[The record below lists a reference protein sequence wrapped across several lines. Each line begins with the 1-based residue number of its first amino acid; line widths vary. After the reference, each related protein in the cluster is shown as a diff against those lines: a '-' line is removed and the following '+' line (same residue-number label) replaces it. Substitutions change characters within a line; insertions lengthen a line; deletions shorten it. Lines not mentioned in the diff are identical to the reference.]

1 MKEINAHILEGK
13 YEEIL
18 AAVQSPVIALTEL
31 IKNAADSCQKITDT
45 IIVKIYTESKT
56 IEIIDEGEG
65 ICEKEI
71 ERLGEAGY
79 SSKMVGERTVS
90 PIENPLS
97 GSKGLG
103 LLTAFFISDL
113 LEIETFSV
121 EDQKLYFLTWKKGE
135 QKFNYE
141 ERTESQRIGTRILL
155 KNVEDEK
162 LRMILLQEEKQK
174 LFMTSLR
181 FFTNDERLPKIR
193 LFVDEKEEFFYPSE
207 TIEDFYNRNKADNNG
222 FIAKASFW
230 YEDNKVILSYE
241 DNVSGFYTFE
251 KQVIDLQCRDSVDVF
266 VSNIK
271 APEKG
276 GVPIKKIAE
285 SELFEESYGLVNVP
299 KFSGVLYTWRNKKD
313 EQLEQW
319 PVGVRIYINDYSMY
333 RYLDKDNDWLNL
345 SEISQNVKATNY
357 KLKNTYGYLNLP
369 YYNENLES
377 LKISKERNDFVDSL
391 AQRKFIKIMRE
402 IIVAIFT
409 RIDIAVKNP
418 PLQSIGL
425 RQGSLTIR
433 VGEKVSLSQYLICNN
448 LGLDDITISY
458 DENKLIVDEN
468 WNVSAN
474 SHGNYKIKFSYND
487 QSCEMILIFKDK
499 VPEFALSKNFIE
511 VYKGNTVNL
520 QDYIVPNSCKDVKL
534 ENIQIVADNQATIVS
549 NDLFSKDNAVG
560 RHLILY
566 KYGEFQRTLV
576 VSVKEIEKQ
585 PGGGAKTPR
594 IDILFPKLDM
604 LRSKSFKIPE
614 LVDAISSYYVE
625 APTLCMAAIR
635 ILIEASCKAYFQHL
649 KNEEN
654 DFSFPSLV
662 SRTMNLQS
670 CVETTPD
677 YKTYISGHNQTFI
690 DAFKN
695 VSSQYNTALAR
706 DVKTNI
712 NNHVN
717 TIELNMFVHNPLVIA
732 TDTTV
737 FKTMQIFSP
746 LLNYIFDVLLIE

>member
-31 IKNAADSCQKITDT
+31 IKNAADSCQKITDP

-141 ERTESQRIGTRILL
+141 ERTESQRLGTRILL

-230 YEDNKVILSYE
+230 YDDNKVILSYE

-251 KQVIDLQCRDSVDVF
+251 KQVIDLQSRDSVDVF

-357 KLKNTYGYLNLP
+357 KLKNTYGYLNFP
-369 YYNENLES
+369 YYNENIES

-402 IIVAIFT
+402 IIVATFT

-433 VGEKVSLSQYLICNN
+433 VGEKVSMSQYLICNN

-487 QSCEMILIFKDK
+487 QSCEMLLIFKDK

-549 NDLFSKDNAVG
+549 NYLFSKDNAVG

-677 YKTYISGHNQTFI
+677 YKTYISGHNQKFI

-695 VSSQYNTALAR
+695 VASQYNTALAR

-717 TIELNMFVHNPLVIA
+717 TIDLNMFVHNPSVIA